1 MSAADLG
8 AKVEWTVNGESRTAW
23 MVPGTTFSSSGSTM
37 HLGLGGHDQA
47 ETVRVTPVNGDPV
60 DYRDVPRGTV
70 LDQRSY
76 Q

>member
-1 MSAADLG
+1 
-8 AKVEWTVNGESRTAW
+8 
-23 MVPGTTFSSSGSTM
+23 M

-47 ETVRVTPVNGDPV
+47 ETVRVTPVNGEPI